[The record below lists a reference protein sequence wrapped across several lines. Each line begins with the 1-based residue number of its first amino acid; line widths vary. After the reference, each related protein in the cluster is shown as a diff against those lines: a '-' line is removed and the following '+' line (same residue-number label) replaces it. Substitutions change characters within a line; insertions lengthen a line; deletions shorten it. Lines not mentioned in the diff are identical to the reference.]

1 VTKRIRTAGTA
12 PGPDGTTAVLL
23 DGKPA
28 MTPAGRPL
36 AVPTAALAEA
46 VAAEFRAQGERVSP
60 ASMPMTQFAATAI
73 DRIAPHREAVVDA
86 VAAYAETDLLCYRAD
101 EPAELAERQARAW
114 QPLLDWAAH
123 RYDAALHVHSGIMPR
138 PQPADAVAA
147 LRRAAA
153 GLDDFRLSALQAACG
168 TLGSLVLALALAEG
182 RIGAAEAF
190 EAAELDA
197 TFQIEKWG
205 EDPEAARRRAG
216 VRADAEAAEAFL
228 RLLAA

>member
-1 VTKRIRTAGTA
+1 VTRRIRTAATA
-12 PGPDGTTAVLL
+12 PGPDGTVAVLL

-28 MTPAGRPL
+28 TTPAGLPL

-46 VAAEFRAQGERVSP
+46 VAAEFRAQGEKVAP
-60 ASMPMTQFAATAI
+60 ASMPMTQFAVTAI
-73 DRIAPHREAVVDA
+73 DRIAPHRDAVADA

-101 EPAELAERQARAW
+101 EPADLAELQARVW

-138 PQPADAVAA
+138 PQPAEAVAA

-153 GLDDFRLSALQAACG
+153 ELDAFRLSAVQAACG
-168 TLGSLVLALALAEG
+168 TLGSVVLALALAEG

-197 TFQIEKWG
+197 TYQIAKWG
-205 EDPEAARRRAG
+205 EDAEAARRRAA
-216 VRADAEAAEAFL
+216 VKADAQAARAFL
-228 RLLAA
+228 DLLAA